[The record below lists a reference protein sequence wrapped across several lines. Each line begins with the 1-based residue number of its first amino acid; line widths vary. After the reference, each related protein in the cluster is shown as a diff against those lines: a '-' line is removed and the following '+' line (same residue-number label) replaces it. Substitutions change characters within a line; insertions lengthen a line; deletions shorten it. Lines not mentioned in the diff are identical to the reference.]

1 MIDPL
6 EIEFEVTCPVEH
18 AFDVWATKT
27 SLWWPT
33 GHSVSAEPG
42 LTVNFEPRPGGRIYG
57 RPPGSSTSGVRCWS
71 GTAPTGSLTSG
82 TLRFDRR
89 DATEVDVRFADRGG
103 RRQSS
108 TADGSTSAPRGRNA
122 ASATTGGGRAC

>member
-33 GHSVSAEPG
+33 GHSVSAEAG

-71 GTAPTGSLTSG
+71 GTG

-89 DATEVDVRFADRGG
+89 DATEVDVRFADR
-103 RRQSS
+103 RRK
-108 TADGSTSAPRGRNA
+108 TTIVHRGWEHLGAQGPERRERNHR
-122 ASATTGGGRAC
+122 GGRAC